1 MEAQSARMQLE
12 AESYEEED
20 EENSEPE
27 DDTPEEEE
35 EGPWGWTRA
44 EYYNAKFGEE
54 G

>member
-1 MEAQSARMQLE
+1 MKGVFILFLLAFGFFLFLNPALAQE
-12 AESYEEED
+12 V
-20 EENSEPE
+20 PP
-27 DDTPEEEE
+27 PEEEE